1 MFQHYNYFGNQ
12 QARDTR
18 FYLASQG
25 LSKGNMSVDLYDNFS
40 NYVPRELPYT
50 KDNELKSYNF
60 AIIDIGLYLDTHPDD
75 MNTKVLYDQYVAKYN
90 ELLKTLEQQNGMY
103 YLTSPNNNKMWQWNK
118 SFPWEVG
125 K

>member
-25 LSKGNMSVDLYDNFS
+25 LSKGNMSIDLYDNFS
-40 NYVPRELPYT
+40 NYVPKELPFT

-60 AIIDIGLYLDTHPDD
+60 AIIDIGLYLDTHPEDERALCLHRKYSRILKD
-75 MNTKVLYDQYVAKYN
+75 FKARFTKYIF
-90 ELLKTLEQQNGMY
+90 Y
-103 YLTSPNNNKMWQWNK
+103 YI
-118 SFPWEVG
+118 
-125 K
+125 